1 VLSPARRFELFAA
14 ASCGI
19 SAMLFAV
26 RRVLFMFLI
35 LAAGGLVN
43 VAAASASPWQEDGQ
57 TPAQIP
63 APPPAQQ
70 TPTPPQQP
78 APALNPAPP
87 TTPVHTGPVIVINP
101 AHGGTDEGAHA
112 DNGLLEK
119 NVVLI
124 FARMLR
130 SEFERQGFRVVLTR
144 NDDSNPSY
152 EDRAAVANAYRD
164 AIFISLHVSSTGQLG
179 ATRTYSY
186 QFSNPSAMLSA
197 ATTPGATNVVA
208 PQTAPSSGLLL
219 WEEAQRPYVES
230 SHRVADLLQSAL
242 AQKFPG
248 SPATSTRFAVR
259 ELRSV
264 AAPAIA
270 VEVSSV
276 TAADS
281 NSLLAIGASLTGMIE
296 RTIQAMRPP
305 GSLPANPS
313 LGGTAGAK

>member
-1 VLSPARRFELFAA
+1 
-14 ASCGI
+14 
-19 SAMLFAV
+19 MLFAV
-26 RRVLFMFLI
+26 RRALIVFVI
-35 LAAGGLVN
+35 LAGGGLAT
-43 VAAASASPWQEDGQ
+43 AAGASAMAWQEGSQ

-63 APPPAQQ
+63 APPQAQP

-78 APALNPAPP
+78 APTQNVAPP
-87 TTPVHTGPVIVINP
+87 AAPVHTGPVIVINA
-101 AHGGTDEGAHA
+101 AHGGTDDGARA
-112 DNGLLEK
+112 DNGLVEK

-179 ATRTYSY
+179 AARTYSY
-186 QFSNPSAMLSA
+186 EFSNPAAMVST
-197 ATTPGATNVVA
+197 ATTAGMANVP
-208 PQTAPSSGLLL
+208 PQTAPGNGLLV
-219 WEEAQRPYVES
+219 WEEAQRPYRES
-230 SHRVADLLQSAL
+230 SHRAADTLQSAL

-281 NSLLAIGASLTGMIE
+281 NSLLAIGASLTGTIE

-305 GSLPANPS
+305 GSMPAS
-313 LGGTAGAK
+313 LRLGGTPGAK

>member
-1 VLSPARRFELFAA
+1 
-14 ASCGI
+14 
-19 SAMLFAV
+19 MLFAV
-26 RRVLFMFLI
+26 RRALFIFVM

-43 VAAASASPWQEDGQ
+43 AAVATASPWQDGGQ

-63 APPPAQQ
+63 APPPTQQ

-87 TTPVHTGPVIVINP
+87 PTPPHTGPVIVINA
-101 AHGGTDEGAHA
+101 AHGGTDDGARA

-130 SEFERQGFRVVLTR
+130 SEFERQGFRVVMTR

-179 ATRTYSY
+179 TTRTYSY
-186 QFSNPSAMLSA
+186 QFSNPVAIVSA
-197 ATTPGATNVVA
+197 ATDAGTASIA
-208 PQTAPSSGLLL
+208 PQTAPASNLLV
-219 WEEAQRPYVES
+219 WEEAQRPYTES
-230 SHRVADLLQSAL
+230 SHRVADALQSAL
-242 AQKFPG
+242 AQKFAG

-270 VEVSSV
+270 VEVSSI

-281 NSLLAIGASLTGMIE
+281 NSLLAIGASLTGTIE
-296 RTIQAMRPP
+296 RSIQAMRAL
-305 GSLPANPS
+305 GSLPAS
-313 LGGTAGAK
+313 LGPGGTAGAK

>member
-1 VLSPARRFELFAA
+1 
-14 ASCGI
+14 
-19 SAMLFAV
+19 MLFAV
-26 RRVLFMFLI
+26 RRLLFMVLI
-35 LAAGGLVN
+35 LAAGWLVSA
-43 VAAASASPWQEDGQ
+43 AAASASPWQEGGQ
-57 TPAQIP
+57 TPVQIP
-63 APPPAQQ
+63 APPQTQP

-87 TTPVHTGPVIVINP
+87 APPVHTGPVIVINA
-101 AHGGTDEGAHA
+101 AHGGTDDGARA

-130 SEFERQGFRVVLTR
+130 SEFERQGFRVVMTR

-179 ATRTYSY
+179 AARAYSY
-186 QFSNPSAMLSA
+186 QFSSPIAAVVWATATGPTSAPGSA
-197 ATTPGATNVVA
+197 AASVA
-208 PQTAPSSGLLL
+208 PPPSAPSSGLIL
-219 WEEAQRPYVES
+219 WEEAQRPYLEG
-230 SHRVADLLQSAL
+230 SHRLADALQAAL
-242 AQKFPG
+242 AQKFSG

-276 TAADS
+276 SAGDS
-281 NSLLAIGASLTGMIE
+281 NSLLAMGASMAATVE
-296 RTIQAMRPP
+296 RTIQVMRPL
-305 GSLPANPS
+305 GSLPAS

>member
-1 VLSPARRFELFAA
+1 
-14 ASCGI
+14 
-19 SAMLFAV
+19 MLFAV
-26 RRVLFMFLI
+26 RRLLFVFLI

-43 VAAASASPWQEDGQ
+43 AAVASASPWQQDGQ

-63 APPPAQQ
+63 APPQMQQ

-87 TTPVHTGPVIVINP
+87 PTPVHSGPVIVINP
-101 AHGGTDEGAHA
+101 AHGGTDEGARA

-130 SEFERQGFRVVLTR
+130 SEFERQGFRVAMTR

-179 ATRTYSY
+179 AARTYAY
-186 QFSNPSAMLSA
+186 QFSDPVAMVSA
-197 ATTPGATNVVA
+197 ATAAAPGAANGVA
-208 PQTAPSSGLLL
+208 PQTATSSGLLL

-230 SHRVADLLQSAL
+230 SHRVADALQSAL

-248 SPATSTRFAVR
+248 SPATSTQFAVR

-281 NSLLAIGASLTGMIE
+281 NSLLAIGASLTGTIE

-305 GSLPANPS
+305 GSLPAS
-313 LGGTAGAK
+313 LGIGGTAGAK

>member
-26 RRVLFMFLI
+26 RRLLI
-35 LAAGGLVN
+35 IFVIVAAGGLVS
-43 VAAASASPWQEDGQ
+43 ADTASASPWQDSGQ

-63 APPPAQQ
+63 APPQTQQ

-78 APALNPAPP
+78 VPALNPAPP
-87 TTPVHTGPVIVINP
+87 PAPVHTGPVIVINP
-101 AHGGTDEGAHA
+101 AHGGTDDGARA

-119 NVVLI
+119 NVALI

-130 SEFERQGFRVVLTR
+130 SEFERQGFRVVMTR

-179 ATRTYSY
+179 ATRTYCY
-186 QFSNPSAMLSA
+186 QFSNPLAIVSA
-197 ATTPGATNVVA
+197 ATDAGTPNIA
-208 PQTAPSSGLLL
+208 PAGGLLV

-230 SHRVADLLQSAL
+230 SHRVADALQSAL

-276 TAADS
+276 TAGDS
-281 NSLLAIGASLTGMIE
+281 NSLLAIGASLTGAIE
-296 RTIQAMRPP
+296 RSIQAMRPP
-305 GSLPANPS
+305 GSLPAS
-313 LGGTAGAK
+313 VGGTAGAK

>member
-1 VLSPARRFELFAA
+1 
-14 ASCGI
+14 
-19 SAMLFAV
+19 MLFAV
-26 RRVLFMFLI
+26 RRLLFIVLI
-35 LAAGGLVN
+35 LAAGGLVS
-43 VAAASASPWQEDGQ
+43 AAAVSATPWQESGQ

-63 APPPAQQ
+63 APPQAQP

-87 TTPVHTGPVIVINP
+87 APPVHTGPVIVINA
-101 AHGGTDEGAHA
+101 AHGGTDDGARA

-130 SEFERQGFRVVLTR
+130 SEFERQGFRVVMTR

-179 ATRTYSY
+179 AARAYSY
-186 QFSNPSAMLSA
+186 QFSNPIVALSSATTANVGPANAAGPSA
-197 ATTPGATNVVA
+197 AS
-208 PQTAPSSGLLL
+208 TALIV
-219 WEEAQRPYVES
+219 WEEAQRPYLEG
-230 SHRVADLLQSAL
+230 SHRLADALQVAL

-276 TAADS
+276 SAGDS
-281 NSLLAIGASLTGMIE
+281 NSLLAMGASMAATVE
-296 RTIQAMRPP
+296 RTIQGMRPL
-305 GSLPANPS
+305 GSLPAS

>member
-1 VLSPARRFELFAA
+1 
-14 ASCGI
+14 
-19 SAMLFAV
+19 MLFAV
-26 RRVLFMFLI
+26 QRLLFVFVI
-35 LAAGGLVN
+35 VAAGGLVN
-43 VAAASASPWQEDGQ
+43 AARASASPWQDGGQ

-63 APPPAQQ
+63 VPPPAQPA
-70 TPTPPQQP
+70 PTPPQQP

-87 TTPVHTGPVIVINP
+87 PTPVHSGPVIVINP
-101 AHGGTDEGAHA
+101 AHGGTDDGARA
-112 DNGLLEK
+112 DNGLVEK

-130 SEFERQGFRVVLTR
+130 SEFERQGFRVVMTR

-179 ATRTYSY
+179 ATRTYCY
-186 QFSNPSAMLSA
+186 QFSNPVAIASA
-197 ATTPGATNVVA
+197 ATAAGAANAPGIVATNVVPASA
-208 PQTAPSSGLLL
+208 PASGLQV
-219 WEEAQRPYVES
+219 WEEAQRPYMES
-230 SHRVADLLQSAL
+230 SHRVADVLQSAL
-242 AQKFPG
+242 AQKFAG

-276 TAADS
+276 SVADS
-281 NSLLAIGASLTGMIE
+281 NSLLAIGASLASMIE
-296 RTIQAMRPP
+296 RSIQAMRPP
-305 GSLPANPS
+305 GSLPAS
-313 LGGTAGAK
+313 VGRTAGAK

>member
-1 VLSPARRFELFAA
+1 
-14 ASCGI
+14 
-19 SAMLFAV
+19 MLFAV
-26 RRVLFMFLI
+26 RRALIVFLI
-35 LAAGGLVN
+35 VAAGGLLSA
-43 VAAASASPWQEDGQ
+43 AAASASPWQDGGQ
-57 TPAQIP
+57 APAQIP
-63 APPPAQQ
+63 APPPAQP

-78 APALNPAPP
+78 APALNPAPAA
-87 TTPVHTGPVIVINP
+87 TPIHSGPVIVINP
-101 AHGGTDEGAHA
+101 AHGGTDEGARS

-130 SEFERQGFRVVLTR
+130 SEFERQGFRVVMTR

-164 AIFISLHVSSTGQLG
+164 ALFISLHVSSTGQLG

-186 QFSNPSAMLSA
+186 QFSSPIAVPASA
-197 ATTPGATNVVA
+197 ANTTGPVAMSAAPPANATSA
-208 PQTAPSSGLLL
+208 PISGLQV
-219 WEEAQRPYVES
+219 WEEAQRPYTES
-230 SHRVADLLQSAL
+230 SRHLADLLQSAL
-242 AQKFPG
+242 AQKFAG

-276 TAADS
+276 SVADS
-281 NSLLAIGASLTGMIE
+281 NSLLAMGSSLAATIE
-296 RTIQAMRPP
+296 RSVQAARPP
-305 GSLPANPS
+305 GSLPAS
-313 LGGTAGAK
+313 LGGVAGSAGSAGAK